1 MAKGT
6 LTIRKIM
13 IAVIFLGIINGCS
26 SNQSLPSATVRPAQ
40 TETADSYNYLIGP
53 GDQLNIFVW
62 RNPDVSGSFI
72 VRPDGK
78 ITTSLVE
85 DIMASGKTPTQ
96 LARTIEEQLST
107 YLREPIVTVTVNRFI
122 GPYSEQIRV
131 IGEASQPRAVSYGQN
146 MTLLDVMIAVGG
158 LTQFA
163 DGNQSVLV
171 RVENG
176 EQKQYLLNIEDLIKD
191 GDISANVDVLP
202 GDIIVIP
209 EAWF

>member
-1 MAKGT
+1 
-6 LTIRKIM
+6 M

>member
-1 MAKGT
+1 MVA
-6 LTIRKIM
+6 I
-13 IAVIFLGIINGCS
+13 VFLGIITGCS

-131 IGEASQPRAVSYGQN
+131 IGEAAQPRAVSYGQN